1 MNPVTVTKAD
11 PSVEVSQ
18 KMNAFRREIREGRY
32 VARMSQ
38 RDLARVIGRSQR
50 QVSFIESGERPL
62 RLEDAVAIAA
72 ALRPA
77 LGRNIL
83 EVLSND

>member
-1 MNPVTVTKAD
+1 MSPVTVTKAA
-11 PSVEVSQ
+11 PSAEVSR
-18 KMNAFRREIREGRY
+18 KLNAFRREIREGRY

-38 RDLARVIGRSQR
+38 RDLARLIGLSQR
-50 QVSFIESGERPL
+50 QVSYLESGERSP